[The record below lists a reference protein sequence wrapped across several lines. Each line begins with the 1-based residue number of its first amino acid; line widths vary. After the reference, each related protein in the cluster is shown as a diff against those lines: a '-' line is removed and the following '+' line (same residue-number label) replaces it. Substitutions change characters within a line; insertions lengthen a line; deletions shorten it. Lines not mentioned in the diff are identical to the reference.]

1 MYPTREEAERLLL
14 DAKARYDKVS
24 AIRGRWDDH
33 SRTAARCAEA
43 IAARC
48 PGLDAE
54 RPKYWAFCMTSAGST
69 ATATSATSIT
79 AGSI

>member
-24 AIRGRWDDH
+24 AIHGRWDDH

-48 PGLDAE
+48 PGLTPT
-54 RPKYWAFCMTSAGST
+54 RPMCWAFCTTSAGGT
-69 ATATSATSIT
+69 ATAISATSIT